1 MVYQS
6 SAQKAEDNQSSGVM
20 LITVGAIGL
29 IGDIFFLV
37 KNPLNMPMFNKY
49 LTCGVM
55 GALFVLFFVMG
66 ILAVRSYKI
75 FSEKAAEEDTV
86 LEKIREFC
94 EAELTAEYIDA
105 HMYDDDEEYETLTD
119 KESLFFKRTE
129 FIKKVILKKYV
140 NVSEELIDTF
150 IDGFYDKIFGDE
162 N

>member
-6 SAQKAEDNQSSGVM
+6 SAQKAEDNQSSGIM

-37 KNPLNMPMFNKY
+37 KNPLEMPMFNKY

-75 FSEKAAEEDTV
+75 FKGKAAEEDTV
-86 LEKIREFC
+86 LEKIKAWC
-94 EAELTAEYIDA
+94 ETELTADYIDS
-105 HMYDDDEEYETLTD
+105 HMYDEDEEYEQLTD
-119 KESLFFKRTE
+119 KESLFFKRSE
-129 FIKKVILKKYV
+129 FIKKEIMNKYV
-140 NVSEELIDTF
+140 NVSEDLIDSF
-150 IDGFYDKIFGDE
+150 VDGFYDKLYGDE

>member
-6 SAQKAEDNQSSGVM
+6 SAQKAEDNQSSGIM

-29 IGDIFFLV
+29 IGDVFFLV
-37 KNPLNMPMFNKY
+37 KNPLDMPMFNKY

-75 FSEKAAEEDTV
+75 FKGKAAEEDTV
-86 LEKIREFC
+86 LEKIKAWS
-94 EAELTAEYIDA
+94 EAELTSDYIDT
-105 HMYDDDEEYETLTD
+105 HMYDDDEEYEQLTD
-119 KESLFFKRTE
+119 KESLFFKRSE
-129 FIKKVILKKYV
+129 FIKKEIMKKYV
-140 NVSEELIDTF
+140 NVSEELVDSF
-150 IDGFYDKIFGDE
+150 IDNYYDKLYGDE

>member
-75 FSEKAAEEDTV
+75 FSVKAAEEDTV

>member
-6 SAQKAEDNQSSGVM
+6 SAQKAEDNQSSGIM
-20 LITVGAIGL
+20 LITVGTLGL
-29 IGDIFFLV
+29 IGDIFFLI

-75 FSEKAAEEDTV
+75 FKGKAAEEDTV
-86 LEKIREFC
+86 LDKITGWC
-94 EAELTAEYIDA
+94 EEELKAEVIDE
-105 HMYDDDEEYETLTD
+105 HMYDDDEVYEKLTD
-119 KESLFFKRTE
+119 KEDLYFKRTE
-129 FIKKVILKKYV
+129 YIKKRIEKQFM
-140 NVSEELIDTF
+140 NVDEELIDSF
-150 IDGFYDKIFGDE
+150 IDGFYTKVFGDE

>member
-6 SAQKAEDNQSSGVM
+6 SAQKAEDNQSSGIM
-20 LITVGAIGL
+20 LITVGTIGL
-29 IGDIFFLV
+29 AGDIFFLI

-75 FSEKAAEEDTV
+75 FKGKAAEEDTV
-86 LEKIREFC
+86 LDKISAFC
-94 EAELTAEYIDA
+94 DEELTADVIAE
-105 HMYDDDEEYETLTD
+105 HMYDDDEVYEQLTD
-119 KESLFFKRTE
+119 KEDLYFKRTE
-129 FIKKVILKKYV
+129 YIKKRISKQFV
-140 NVSEELIDTF
+140 NVNDDLIDSF
-150 IDGFYDKIFGDE
+150 IDGFYTKLFGDE

>member
-6 SAQKAEDNQSSGVM
+6 SAQKAEDNQSSGIM
-20 LITVGAIGL
+20 LITVGALGL
-29 IGDIFFLV
+29 IGDIFFLI

-75 FSEKAAEEDTV
+75 FKGKAVEENTV
-86 LEKIREFC
+86 LNKIKSWC
-94 EAELTAEYIDA
+94 EEELTAEVIDQ
-105 HMYDDDEEYETLTD
+105 HMYDEDEVYETLTD
-119 KESLFFKRTE
+119 KEDLYFKRTE
-129 FIKKVILKKYV
+129 YIKKRIEKQFM
-140 NVSEELIDTF
+140 NVGEDLIDSF
-150 IDGFYDKIFGDE
+150 VDGYYTKIFGEE